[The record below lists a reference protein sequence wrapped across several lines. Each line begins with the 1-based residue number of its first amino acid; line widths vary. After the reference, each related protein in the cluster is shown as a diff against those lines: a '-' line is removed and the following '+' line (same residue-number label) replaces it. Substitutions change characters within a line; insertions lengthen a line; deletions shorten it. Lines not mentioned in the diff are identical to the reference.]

1 MHNALRHSHWTGS
14 PWDGVHKK
22 RRHTPRH
29 VSGRFFYWQAKLT
42 CTKQFWYAPISD
54 RPSPGVG
61 TRLYDSPVRHCLF
74 GLDSSLAAFRAQLTG
89 ERDRPLCSNE
99 TSDLRQNWTLCDH
112 RTSPLRITF
121 ELLSLEPR
129 GCLYMHA
136 SRTRIVAAVS
146 KYGEHAWD
154 YVIISWRHNLG
165 ATFLYFIFAKCSM
178 FHERWRLCHF
188 QNL

>member
-14 PWDGVHKK
+14 PWDGVLKK

-54 RPSPGVG
+54 RPSRCLDYM
-61 TRLYDSPVRHCLF
+61 TALF
-74 GLDSSLAAFRAQLTG
+74 GTACSGWTLWLRYEQRSLIVGLRHRQLFVHNLQPNTG

-99 TSDLRQNWTLCDH
+99 TSDLTQNWTLCDH

-129 GCLYMHA
+129 GCLHMHA
-136 SRTRIVAAVS
+136 
-146 KYGEHAWD
+146 YGKSNTHCRCRVQIWEACLGL
-154 YVIISWRHNLG
+154 RHHIM
-165 ATFLYFIFAKCSM
+165 TS
-178 FHERWRLCHF
+178 
-188 QNL
+188 